1 IRSGHGARNMQ
12 SPRTN
17 FSDSYRDVFLV
28 AVRDIRA
35 VTLIQRQLSA
45 ATEVGSSAGVGFL
58 AIDQVLNLIWGPVE
72 DPAEWGEAEGFNAV
86 KESSSIPAANVS
98 HPEV

>member
-1 IRSGHGARNMQ
+1 MWASFFAHCDTEACARLPAATKSIPSTYLARFPSLVCIRSGHGARNMQ

-28 AVRDIRA
+28 AVRAIRA

-45 ATEVGSSAGVGFL
+45 ATEVGSSAGK
-58 AIDQVLNLIWGPVE
+58 ADC
-72 DPAEWGEAEGFNAV
+72 
-86 KESSSIPAANVS
+86 
-98 HPEV
+98 